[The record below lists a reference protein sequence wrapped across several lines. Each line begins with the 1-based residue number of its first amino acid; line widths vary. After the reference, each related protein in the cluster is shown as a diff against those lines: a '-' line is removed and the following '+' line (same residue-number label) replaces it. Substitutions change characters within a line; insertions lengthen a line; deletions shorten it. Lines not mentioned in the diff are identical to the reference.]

1 MLPKL
6 NHFHFVKYEK
16 FIFYGILF
24 INIIFLC
31 LTKFYPSMDGAAH
44 LYNSRLIAEI
54 LTGNETIQSFYKINS
69 VLIPNW
75 TSHFILSSFMLVF
88 PAWVAEKTLLI
99 AYFSGMSISF
109 RTLIKN
115 LNKDNI
121 VLSIFIFPLAH
132 SYLFHLGFYN
142 YSLSFI
148 FYFIT
153 FAYWLKNYETAGV
166 KFYLLTSILILLTYL
181 SNLLTFGFL
190 GITLGLFI
198 IIREFKKNSSNKKK
212 LINVLTKRISTLL
225 LCSLPSLILL
235 YFFLDNIQLPNQP
248 NQYSFQELVK
258 WINDFRALIVFD
270 YVGDEIFTEQ
280 FLHLL
285 LILLFTTIYFKK
297 SISNSSSQ
305 RTLLLLFLT
314 CLGCYF
320 FIPDGAGAGMMSYR
334 FNLFLLTVGVIYII
348 NNYIPKKL
356 LPIATFII
364 ILLHFSLLIKSTIT
378 IKNLD
383 KKAILINEASDFI
396 KRNSTVLPLNLSG
409 NWLMLHFSNY
419 LGIDKPLI
427 ILENYEVQTGW
438 FPLVWNENQ
447 PNFQIQ
453 DHQSVNG
460 ITWPKTEN
468 TLTENSTQI
477 DYILIYGNQ
486 EKLEDP
492 KYQMLRELLENHF
505 LLEYKSS
512 NNELQLYQKRIH

>member
-6 NHFHFVKYEK
+6 KHSHIVKYEK
-16 FIFYGILF
+16 IIFYGILF

-31 LTKFYPSMDGAAH
+31 LTKFYPSTDGAAH

-54 LTGNETIQSFYKINS
+54 FTGNETIQSFYKINP

-88 PAWVAEKTLLI
+88 PAWVAEKILLI

-121 VLSIFIFPLAH
+121 ALSIFIFPLAH

-198 IIREFKKNSSNKKK
+198 IIHEFKKKK

-235 YFFLDNIQLPNQP
+235 YFFLDNIQLPNQA

-297 SISNSSSQ
+297 SISNLSSQ
-305 RTLLLLFLT
+305 RILLLLFFT
-314 CLGCYF
+314 CLVCYF

-334 FNLFLLTVGVIYII
+334 FNLFLLTVGAIYII
-348 NNYIPKKL
+348 SNYIPKKL
-356 LPIATFII
+356 LPIASFVI
-364 ILLHFSLLIKSTIT
+364 ILLHFSLLVKSTIT

-383 KKAILINEASDFI
+383 KKATQINEASNFI
-396 KRNSTVLPLNLSG
+396 KRNSTVLPLNLSE

-438 FPLVWNENQ
+438 FPLVWNKNQ

-468 TLTENSTQI
+468 THTGNSTQI

-505 LLEYKSS
+505 SLIPQLHKDYIHLYKT
-512 NNELQLYQKRIH
+512 L